1 MNYPESV
8 IKNIYEHL
16 WALYG
21 HYMLKRIPIDFIFNV
36 NVHIMPANVHQF
48 CARKSNDFS
57 FAWNSNCFFQK
68 KLRKSLVVL
77 LLFAYFAIVLLQS
90 STLGWISRG

>member
-1 MNYPESV
+1 MRESNFV
-8 IKNIYEHL
+8 
-16 WALYG
+16 ALYG

-36 NVHIMPANVHQF
+36 NLHKI

-57 FAWNSNCFFQK
+57 FAWNSNCFSNCFFQK
-68 KLRKSLVVL
+68 KIRKSLVVL

-90 STLGWISRG
+90 STLGWISRGKIHN

>member
-1 MNYPESV
+1 MN
-8 IKNIYEHL
+8 IC
-16 WALYG
+16 G
-21 HYMLKRIPIDFIFNV
+21 HYMLKRIPIDFIFDM
-36 NVHIMPANVHQF
+36 NVHIMPANVHKL

-57 FAWNSNCFFQK
+57 FTWNSNCSFQK

>member
-1 MNYPESV
+1 MRESKFV
-8 IKNIYEHL
+8 
-16 WALYG
+16 ASYG

-36 NVHIMPANVHQF
+36 NLHKF

-57 FAWNSNCFFQK
+57 FAWNSNCFSNSFFQK
-68 KLRKSLVVL
+68 KIRKSLVVL